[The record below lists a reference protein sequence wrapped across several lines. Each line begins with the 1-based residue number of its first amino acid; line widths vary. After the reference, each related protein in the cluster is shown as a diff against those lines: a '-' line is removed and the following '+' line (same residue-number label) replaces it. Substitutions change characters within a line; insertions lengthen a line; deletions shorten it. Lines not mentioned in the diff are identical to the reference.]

1 MITPGSPI
9 SPKQRSYILGLV
21 CENKEF
27 ITSMGGNTWEADYPE
42 VMKFLQG
49 KLPYLKLPDDI
60 NEMSMDSARILISRI
75 KNL

>member
-1 MITPGSPI
+1 MITPGSVI
-9 SPKQRSYILGLV
+9 SQKQRIYILALV

-27 ITSMGGNTWEADYPE
+27 IASMGGDTWEADYPD

-49 KLPYLKLPDDI
+49 KFPYLKLPDDI
-60 NEMSMDSARILISRI
+60 NEMSMDSARVLISRI